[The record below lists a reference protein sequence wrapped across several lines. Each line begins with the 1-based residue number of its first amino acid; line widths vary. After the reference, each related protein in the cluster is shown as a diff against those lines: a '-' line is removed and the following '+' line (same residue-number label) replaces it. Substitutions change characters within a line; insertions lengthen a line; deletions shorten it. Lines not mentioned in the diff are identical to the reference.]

1 MQRPFSVSINILVGS
16 DSILP
21 DSVENFNKV
30 LFLTVAT
37 ENS

>member
-1 MQRPFSVSINILVGS
+1 MQWSFSVSINILVGS

-21 DSVENFNKV
+21 DTAENFSQV

-37 ENS
+37 ENR